1 MFYLVD
7 MSKDGL
13 VVNLYCVVRLQ
24 DRAIISTFLE
34 HPLASDFIAKS
45 GLGNSA
51 TIIMSKLAI
60 SANNIAAICDK
71 MGLRLARS
79 DNHTGYIT
87 TDSRNIM
94 RDAIFTSS

>member
-1 MFYLVD
+1 

-24 DRAIISTFLE
+24 DRAVISCFLE
-34 HPLASDFIAKS
+34 QPMAVDFITKS
-45 GLGNSA
+45 GLGNTV
-51 TIIMSKLAI
+51 TIVMSKLAI

-71 MGLRLARS
+71 MGIKLARS
-79 DNHTGYIT
+79 ENHSGYIT